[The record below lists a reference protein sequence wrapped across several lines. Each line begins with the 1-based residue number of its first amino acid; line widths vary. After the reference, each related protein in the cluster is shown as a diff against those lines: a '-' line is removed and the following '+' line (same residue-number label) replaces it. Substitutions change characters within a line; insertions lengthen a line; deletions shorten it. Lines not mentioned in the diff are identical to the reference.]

1 MVSTFKDRMALIK
14 EDRKKSVFIPTK
26 DLHSII
32 SMDDSGNDVTSP
44 KPKDEW
50 ATYEL
55 IYKFS
60 TTIFNQF
67 NQWISI

>member
-44 KPKDEW
+44 KPKDE
-50 ATYEL
+50 
-55 IYKFS
+55 
-60 TTIFNQF
+60 
-67 NQWISI
+67 